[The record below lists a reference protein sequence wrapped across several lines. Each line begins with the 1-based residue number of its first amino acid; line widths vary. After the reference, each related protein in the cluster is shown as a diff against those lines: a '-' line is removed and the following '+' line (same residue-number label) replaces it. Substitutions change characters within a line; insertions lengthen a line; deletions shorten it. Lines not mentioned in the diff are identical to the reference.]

1 VPTARRTFLG
11 AAGVAAAACAAT
23 GRPAKAAGPS
33 QQKLYVTSLTPCDK
47 SLKFDDGLYK
57 EMLPWFKTQG
67 ADGIV
72 VLGTTGPMKYATSL
86 TMGTRES
93 YPRPPHLDATG
104 EQTAQIKIKLKE
116 LGPIA

>member
-1 VPTARRTFLG
+1 MPTARRTFLG
-11 AAGVAAAACAAT
+11 AAGVAAAACAAP
-23 GRPAKAAGPS
+23 GRPATAPGPS
-33 QQKLYVTSLTPCDK
+33 QQKLYVASTPCDK

-72 VLGTTGPMKYATSL
+72 VLGTTGPMKYAPML

-93 YPRPPHLDATG
+93 CPRPPHLDATG
-104 EQTAQIKIKLKE
+104 EQKAQIETELKE
-116 LGPIA
+116 LGLIA